1 MQAHDLWSV
10 TSRWVWK
17 TRKSK
22 GQMRLSIPWQ
32 KSWSLEIY
40 QSEKDSSDEKVLTL
54 SQTSSLFSCK
64 KLQFG
69 ILWICTFLYRYFST
83 TGYRQIKSKVEW
95 STVQLCPLPSHITC
109 RLLEEP
115 EGLKPKLNMPP
126 DPTLR
131 AWPSTTPYS
140 RQTACYLFIYLVT
153 WGMHILLACI
163 SEYL

>member
-115 EGLKPKLNMPP
+115 EGLKPKTCHLTPP
-126 DPTLR
+126 LEPDLPPPHTQGKQL
-131 AWPSTTPYS
+131 ATSS
-140 RQTACYLFIYLVT
+140 FT
-153 WGMHILLACI
+153 WWLEACI
-163 SEYL
+163 SF